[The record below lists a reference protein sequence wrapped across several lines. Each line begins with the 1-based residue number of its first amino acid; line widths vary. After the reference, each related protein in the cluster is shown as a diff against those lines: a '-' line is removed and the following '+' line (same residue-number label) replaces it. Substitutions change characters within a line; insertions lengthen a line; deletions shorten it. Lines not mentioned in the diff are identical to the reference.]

1 MIRFFCQADTSPAG
15 LFALSW
21 IPFMQALD
29 VPIRIAAA
37 GANLQTDHSG
47 RSINPWAK
55 HASLF
60 GTPLDDGAFANVVC
74 QPAREWHRHGA
85 VFRRNCSA
93 NVLLVTPEAE
103 AERLKYPVTVMSDFD
118 VVVPTIETKTELEI
132 VMARTGRWSRSL
144 LTLKPVTNHLAAFR
158 TLLAL

>member
-1 MIRFFCQADTSPAG
+1 MIRFFCQADTSDAG

-21 IPFMQALD
+21 LPFMQALD

-37 GANLQTDHSG
+37 GANLQTDRSG
-47 RSINPWAK
+47 RSPNPWAK

-60 GTPLDDGAFANVVC
+60 ATALDDDTFANVVC
-74 QPAREWHRHGA
+74 QPSSEWHRHGA
-85 VFRRNCSA
+85 VFKRTCSA
-93 NVLLVTPEAE
+93 NVLLVVPEPE
-103 AERLKYPVTVMSDFD
+103 MTRLKAPLAAMHDFD
-118 VVVPTIETKTELEI
+118 IVVPTTEIKTELEI